1 MFNEIE
7 FWIVF
12 NKLDWYLL
20 GIDVIM
26 KIWIYCIIYFFFFG
40 EEYVYM
46 INFYFI

>member
-7 FWIVF
+7 FWTVF

-20 GIDVIM
+20 GTDVIM
-26 KIWIYCIIYFFFFG
+26 KTWIHCITYFFFLG